1 MTKANILRRATLGV
15 ALAVATACVGY
26 LTNTVAR
33 TASAATSPAVS
44 EGSQFR
50 GVTKPSE
57 ESNLAFSG
65 PGIVDQV
72 VVKPGKVVKA
82 GDILATE
89 DGKEEV
95 AKLNIAKLLA
105 ESTKEIEAAQ
115 ADLAS
120 KKVDLKR
127 KEDLYS
133 EKIARGET
141 TSELDEAKVA
151 VQIAEIVVKFR
162 EESKVKAGLDL
173 AQQQVMVDKKKLV
186 SPIDGIVAKVDIHP
200 GDGADLTKPAVQI
213 VQIDQLWVE
222 ADIPSTRT
230 RQLKVNQELMVRYT
244 DEDAWQKA
252 TIIFL
257 TPYAN
262 AGSNTRHIR
271 LTMSNPIGRE
281 AGLPVMVQLPDNET
295 AAAK

>member
-1 MTKANILRRATLGV
+1 MATVNPIRRALLGAV
-15 ALAVATACVGY
+15 VVLATGGAGYFTHCVGQ
-26 LTNTVAR
+26 TVSGTTPLASE
-33 TASAATSPAVS
+33 TA
-44 EGSQFR
+44 QFR

-72 VVKPGKVVKA
+72 VVKPGKVVKT
-82 GDILATE
+82 GDILASE
-89 DGKEEV
+89 DGREEI

-105 ESTKEIEAAQ
+105 DSTKEIEAAE

-120 KKVDLKR
+120 KQVDLKR
-127 KEDLYS
+127 KEDLYA

-141 TSELDEAKVA
+141 CSELDEARVA
-151 VQIAEIVVKFR
+151 VQIAKIVVEFR
-162 EESKVKAGLDL
+162 KESKVKAGLDL
-173 AQQQVMVDKKKLV
+173 AQQQVKVDQKKLV

-200 GDGADLTKPAVQI
+200 GDGADLTKPAIQI

-222 ADIPSTRT
+222 VDLPSSRT
-230 RQLKVNQELMVRYT
+230 KQLKVNQDLMIRYL
-244 DEDAWQKA
+244 DEETWQKA
-252 TIIFL
+252 TILFL

-262 AGSNTRHIR
+262 AGSNTRHVR
-271 LTMSNPIGRE
+271 LAMSNPNGRE

>member
-1 MTKANILRRATLGV
+1 MAKANRLRQAILSVAVILATGGVGHVTQALGQ
-15 ALAVATACVGY
+15 AASSAPLASE
-26 LTNTVAR
+26 TN
-33 TASAATSPAVS
+33 
-44 EGSQFR
+44 QFR
-50 GVTKPSE
+50 GMTKPSE

-72 VVKPGKVVKA
+72 VVKPGKVVKT

-89 DGKEEV
+89 DAREEV

-105 ESTKEIEAAQ
+105 DSTKEIEAAQ

-120 KKVDLKR
+120 KEVDLKR

-133 EKIARGET
+133 DKIAKGET
-141 TSELDEAKVA
+141 TSELDESRVA
-151 VQIAEIVVKFR
+151 VTIAKIVVEFR
-162 EESKVKAGLDL
+162 KESKVKAGLDL
-173 AQQQVMVDKKKLV
+173 AQQQVKVDQKKLL

-200 GDGADLTKPAVQI
+200 GDGADLTKPAIQV

-222 ADIPSTRT
+222 VDIPSART
-230 RQLKVNQELMVRYT
+230 KQLKLNQELMIRYM
-244 DEDAWQKA
+244 DEDTWQKA
-252 TIIFL
+252 SIIFL

-262 AGSNTRHIR
+262 AGSNTRHVR
-271 LTMSNPIGRE
+271 LTMSNPNGRE
-281 AGLPVMVQLPDNET
+281 AGLPVMVQLPDNDT